1 MGGQII
7 SNFALPLFC
16 QLWGKSMS
24 LLSSH
29 KEDEALDHLPGQQKC
44 RLSLPPQHGGW
55 GAASGARPC
64 ELKPTP
70 CLLTV
75 EETEPPR
82 EWNLALMSGCVDL
95 NRLIHRTCLE

>member
-29 KEDEALDHLPGQQKC
+29 KEDEALDHLPGRQKC

-70 CLLTV
+70 LPAHCGRDRASQRV
-75 EETEPPR
+75 ELSLD
-82 EWNLALMSGCVDL
+82 EWLCGFKQINP
-95 NRLIHRTCLE
+95 